1 MNLNDEWCKRCDM
14 QRSRLRGLAIISIA
28 IFVGGIV
35 FIALGIGMLNKAANV
50 SGTAVQEYLNNKTSG
65 TSGTSGIK
73 SNIKSTIANTVIDA
87 FTPYIQTLTHIS
99 KGMIASI
106 GAFFCLVGVGICV
119 LGTGLFKAKYL
130 AWILT
135 VVLMF
140 VAIII
145 DVVGLGFVGGSL
157 PSSNEKGIMSVRL
170 ANVLISILIAHL
182 FANAFII
189 YYLTRKTTA
198 SIFRT

>member
-1 MNLNDEWCKRCDM
+1 M
-14 QRSRLRGLAIISIA
+14 QRSKLRGLAIISIA

-35 FIALGIGMLNKAANV
+35 FIALGIGVLNKASHI
-50 SGTAVQEYLNNKTSG
+50 SGTAAQDYLNNKTS
-65 TSGTSGIK
+65 SSSGIK
-73 SNIKSTIANTVIDA
+73 STIKSTVANTVIDA
-87 FTPYIQTLTHIS
+87 FTPYIQTLTHLS
-99 KGMIASI
+99 KGIMGSI

-119 LGTGLFKAKYL
+119 LGTGLFKTKYL

-157 PSSNEKGIMSVRL
+157 PSSPNEKGLMSIKL
-170 ANVLISILIAHL
+170 ANVLISVLIAHL

-189 YYLTRKTTA
+189 YYFTRKPTA
-198 SIFRT
+198 SVFRT

>member
-1 MNLNDEWCKRCDM
+1 M

-35 FIALGIGMLNKAANV
+35 FIALGIGVLNKAANV

-157 PSSNEKGIMSVRL
+157 PSPSNEKGIMSVQL